1 MKKVSMKETLMEL
14 VNMVAKQNEN
24 GVFEIHLGDYQE
36 FFKSVMAL
44 EKFVVKK
51 NKEDDSLRAIAY
63 KTKKSQ
69 NIVELKIIDDEVEEV
84 EAENKAEEKAAKPAT
99 SIKIKTKMNKDA
111 GLSYHEAFIE
121 MIIPGNSLARDVE
134 EIFENYVGLV
144 NDCISEYEIFKKDGM
159 CQVTTELDVKT
170 DEAGNMI
177 VTGLLAFPKIKG
189 HSKDGYKNYK
199 MSMVKAKKELKE
211 LA

>member
-63 KTKKSQ
+63 KTKKSL
-69 NIVELKIIDDEVEEV
+69 NIIELKIIDDEVEEV
-84 EAENKAEEKAAKPAT
+84 EAEKKAEKKATKPAS
-99 SIKIKTKMNKDA
+99 SIKIKTQMLKDA
-111 GLSYHEAFIE
+111 GLKNHECSIE
-121 MIIPGNSLARDVE
+121 MIIPAKSVDVDFKN
-134 EIFENYVGLV
+134 IWDNYIELV
-144 NDCISEYEIFKKDGM
+144 NKYIDEYGYLMNAKAESELEVSNNEQGDI
-159 CQVTTELDVKT
+159 VVKSV
-170 DEAGNMI
+170 I
-177 VTGLLAFPKIKG
+177 AFPKIKG

-199 MSMVKAKKELKE
+199 MSMVKAKKELKA